1 MRHDLLPAKHRLLA
15 IVPVLLLAGCAH
27 SSQDIVAKPVPQS
40 SYQDYE
46 CAGIATETQRVSA
59 RMNELKGWVDEQAH
73 DDRVMTTVGIA
84 AFPPLLF
91 FLKGDT
97 VQADEYAQLKGEYAA
112 LQAVSA
118 QKQCPAV
125 NPA

>member
-1 MRHDLLPAKHRLLA
+1 LLPV
-15 IVPVLLLAGCAH
+15 VPVLVLAGCAQ

-40 SYQDYE
+40 SYQEYE
-46 CAGIATETQRVSA
+46 CARIATETQRVSA
-59 RMNELKGWVDEQAH
+59 RMNELKSWVDEQAH
-73 DDRVMTTVGIA
+73 DDRVMTTIGIA

-118 QKQCPAV
+118 QKQCPSV